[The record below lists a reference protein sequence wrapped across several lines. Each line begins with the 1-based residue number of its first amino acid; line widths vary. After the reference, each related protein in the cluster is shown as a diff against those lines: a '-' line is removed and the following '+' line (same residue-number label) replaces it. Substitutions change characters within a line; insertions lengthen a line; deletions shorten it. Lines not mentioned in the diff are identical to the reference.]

1 MLGYEKAV
9 VNRYMK
15 MVHGYK
21 LFIKGR
27 NVGPPKSV
35 LTAHV

>member
-1 MLGYEKAV
+1 MLGYEKGGGK
-9 VNRYMK
+9 NYRYMK

-27 NVGPPKSV
+27 NVGPPKV
-35 LTAHV
+35 Y